1 MITIEE
7 PQKRTFTQEESQT
20 LRLKFID
27 LLYVLLVV
35 YLTLHQFLIP
45 FVGNLFRGD
54 IFYHDISWSFVV
66 HFYGLYELK
75 KNKSL
80 SLGFYSFLWGLTV
93 IQVVH
98 GAMTLGKWGLFSLI
112 LTQVTTIVFL
122 YFVHPFV
129 RKEKKSL
136 TLVVALVASL
146 ALGAIFS
153 LIKVESPEKS
163 RTSQRSIQMHEEDFQ
178 VKLPGSLPILSE
190 VSVWELGN
198 RAIHFNEHFIVK
210 NNKSSVIDI
219 RLYELKIAEHRVKWK
234 YVRLAQLRLGESWNL
249 PLSNDAIYLVKSPER
264 RDIQSLILIPK
275 NYQSPLGEGILSVG
289 FNSIVWLG
297 DKNAE

>member
-7 PQKRTFTQEESQT
+7 PQKRNLSQEESLT

-54 IFYHDISWSFVV
+54 VFYHDVSWSFIV
-66 HFYGLYELK
+66 HFYGIYELK
-75 KNKSL
+75 KNKSM

-93 IQVVH
+93 VQIIH
-98 GAMTLGKWGLFSLI
+98 GALTLGKWGLFSLV
-112 LTQVTTIVFL
+112 LTQTTTIVFL
-122 YFVHPFV
+122 YFVYPFV
-129 RKEKKSL
+129 TKERKTIS
-136 TLVVALVASL
+136 LVVALVCSL
-146 ALGAIFS
+146 ACGALFS
-153 LIKVESPEKS
+153 LVKVNSPEKS
-163 RTSQRSIQMHEEDFQ
+163 RASQRSIQMHEEDFQ
-178 VKLPGSLPILSE
+178 VKLPAPLPILSE

-198 RAIHFNEHFIVK
+198 RAVRFNDHFIVK
-210 NNKSSVIDI
+210 NDKKSVIDI

-234 YVRLAQLRLGESWNL
+234 YVRLAQLRLNDVWNL

-264 RDIQSLILIPK
+264 RDLKSLILIPQH
-275 NYQSPLGEGILSVG
+275 YQFPLGEGILSVG
-289 FNSIVWLG
+289 FNSIVWQG
-297 DKNAE
+297 VKNAE